1 MANNP
6 KRVASPTQPSR
17 AGGIKDVK
25 SSIIEGP
32 IPRSENL
39 QPYNRN
45 KDTIDKA

>member
-17 AGGIKDVK
+17 AGGTAKQAK

-32 IPRSENL
+32 TATSENL
-39 QPYNRN
+39 QPFNR
-45 KDTIDKA
+45 KKK